1 MGCIDSP
8 AMISGTANSE
18 PYVIRKIR
26 RYRERERMRIC
37 SERSGLCSVAMRFP
51 VDARISA
58 LNPSRHIHS
67 ESPSSFQIR
76 LPCTIYVRQVGL
88 GDVGATRPR
97 PARNLGRENLGVE
110 RKRIA

>member
-8 AMISGTANSE
+8 AMISGKANSE
-18 PYVIRKIR
+18 PYIIRKIR
-26 RYRERERMRIC
+26 RYHERERIRIC

-67 ESPSSFQIR
+67 ESPSSFQIH
-76 LPCTIYVRQVGL
+76 LPCLFYLNPVYHL
-88 GDVGATRPR
+88 
-97 PARNLGRENLGVE
+97 
-110 RKRIA
+110 RKTSRTW